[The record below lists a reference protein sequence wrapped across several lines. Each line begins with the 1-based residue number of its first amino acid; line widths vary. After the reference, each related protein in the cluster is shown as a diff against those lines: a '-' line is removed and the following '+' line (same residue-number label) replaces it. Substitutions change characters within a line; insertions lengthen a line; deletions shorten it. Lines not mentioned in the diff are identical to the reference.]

1 MKYNVLIGIVVVILL
16 VFSGCTTQQQNGNQ
30 GNNNQETLSGDWVK
44 ESEIIFLNTT
54 STSSIVLTN
63 GTVRTYLMGDG
74 IFYKESPDGKT
85 FGDKVLTTISG
96 NKPEN
101 MPFNPAIVYI
111 QDKYVLFYNV
121 MNGTSPDPTISTIQL
136 WQAEST
142 DGKTFTEPIKVAD
155 TAKNPMAVVDVP
167 DVIVLPN
174 GSLRIY
180 ATQLSGEGGIN
191 TAVSDDLGFTWVV
204 DGTELID
211 PGACD
216 PDVHIE
222 NGTKYVMYYTQTIA
236 PEGVPKEEIK
246 EQGLDSTGVMRA
258 TSTDGLKWELEKG
271 EIISPLPEMAENGFV
286 IDPDYVKLPSGAEI
300 IYFGKAVGKD
310 LDIGISDV
318 YRAVK
323 TT

>member
-1 MKYNVLIGIVVVILL
+1 MVLP
-16 VFSGCTTQQQNGNQ
+16 
-30 GNNNQETLSGDWVK
+30 
-44 ESEIIFLNTT
+44 
-54 STSSIVLTN
+54 N

-74 IFYKESPDGKT
+74 IFYKESSDGKT

-96 NKPEN
+96 NEPGN
-101 MPFNPAIVYI
+101 MTVNPAIVYVEGEYI
-111 QDKYVLFYNV
+111 LFYNV
-121 MNGTSPDPTISTIQL
+121 MPGTNPDVGVSGDIQL
-136 WQAEST
+136 WRAEST
-142 DGKTFTEPIKVAD
+142 DGKTFSTPVKVAD
-155 TAKNPMAVVDVP
+155 MVEDPLAVIDVP

-180 ATQLSGEGGIN
+180 ATQLSGDGGIN
-191 TAVSDDLGFTWVV
+191 TAVSNDLGLTWTV

-222 NGTKYVMYYTQTIA
+222 NGTKYVMYYTQTVA
-236 PEGVPKEEIK
+236 PENMTKEEIK
-246 EQGLDSTGVMRA
+246 AQGLDSTHIMRA
-258 TSTDGLKWELEKG
+258 TSTDGVKWDVEKD
-271 EIISPLPEMAENGFV
+271 EIISPLPELPKNGFV
-286 IDPDYVKLPSGAEI
+286 IDPDYVKLPNGAEI

-323 TT
+323 TP